1 MSIPNIPNRTMTARR
16 SSQEQALRSQVMSE
30 LQYALMSLRKL
41 TAFYSALPPREVP
54 LAVRQL
60 PGRLHRL
67 DVKLCEVI
75 RGIRDLREGGD

>member
-1 MSIPNIPNRTMTARR
+1 MPIRDSTMTALL
-16 SSQEQALRSQVMSE
+16 SCQAQTLRSQVMND

-41 TAFYSALPPREVP
+41 TEFYGAFPPREVP
-54 LAVRQL
+54 PVVRQL

-75 RGIRDLREGGD
+75 RGVRDLREGGD